1 MPACWSPTRGPDA
14 APHAG
19 ATMGYRAAA
28 FLPPMN
34 LDDLQRHWDAFGV
47 RDPLWAILTDPAR
60 KGGRWT
66 PAEFF
71 ATGVAEIDALVAEAR
86 RLGLPRRRRRAL
98 DFGCGVGRLTQALAA
113 HADAV
118 LGLDVAPSMVA
129 HARAFNRHG
138 DRVTYAVQA
147 GPPLATLADRSID
160 LVVTGRVL
168 QHIAPEY
175 ARAYV
180 AELARVLA
188 PGGFLS
194 FDLPSRPLDVPVLP
208 AGALA
213 PHAYHGRVH
222 AGTVVPHG
230 DWARIDVTV
239 TNTSAV
245 DWPAG
250 PPLNVGNHWL
260 AADGAVVAA
269 DDRRAAVPLPLAA
282 GQAAVV
288 RLDVSWPPPPGA
300 AVVELDLVHE
310 GVLWFA
316 AMGGGTVR
324 LPLPQSDA
332 VAPDAVAAPDAAGF
346 EPVMEMHAVP
356 RSDVEAILAGAGVRL
371 LQVRPELHCGPRWE
385 AWRYDVTAD
394 GAR

>member
-1 MPACWSPTRGPDA
+1 MPACWSPTRARDTARHA
-14 APHAG
+14 AV
-19 ATMGYRAAA
+19 MGYRARA
-28 FLPPMN
+28 FLPPMD
-34 LDDLQRHWDAFGV
+34 LDELQRHWDAFGV

-86 RLGLPRRRRRAL
+86 RFGLPRRRRRAL

-129 HARAFNRHG
+129 HARTFNRHG

-147 GPPLATLADRSID
+147 APPLSTLASRSID

-175 ARAYV
+175 SRAYV

-194 FDLPSRPLDVPVLP
+194 FDLPSRPLEAPVLP

-213 PHAYHGRVH
+213 PQAYHGRID
-222 AGTVVPHG
+222 AGAVLPHG
-230 DWARIDVTV
+230 DSARIDVTV
-239 TNTSAV
+239 TNTSGV

-250 PPLNVGNHWL
+250 TPLNVGNHWL
-260 AADGAVVAA
+260 AADGAVVAP
-269 DDRRAAVPLPLAA
+269 DDRRAAVPLPLEA
-282 GQAAVV
+282 GESVV
-288 RLDVSWPPPPGA
+288 VALDVSWPPPAPA

-324 LPLPQSDA
+324 LSLPGSDASAPAA
-332 VAPDAVAAPDAAGF
+332 VAPPEPAGF

-356 RSDVEAILAGAGVRL
+356 RSEVETILAGAGVRV

-394 GAR
+394 GAD